1 MSTVV
6 LIGTQWGDEGKG
18 KITDFL
24 AEKADMVVRFQGG
37 NNAGHTVVVGEQVY
51 KLHLIPSGILY
62 GDKTCVI
69 GSGVVID
76 PEVLLS
82 ELEELAKSGIDAA
95 NLKISQRAHVIFPYH
110 KLQDQAEEQSKGE
123 NKIGTTNRGI
133 GPAYMDKSARTGIRM
148 IDLIDPEDL
157 SSLLERNVT
166 DKNRLLGDYY
176 RQDGVDN
183 QVLLAMYSGFA
194 EKLKGY
200 VADISVLVNQTIDQG
215 KRVLFEG
222 AQGTLLDIDYG
233 TYPYVTS
240 SNPIAGSACISTG
253 VGPTKINKVLGIQKA
268 YTTRV
273 GEGPFPTEL
282 FDQIGQYMLEKG
294 GEFGTTTG
302 RPRRCGWFDGV
313 IARYAVR
320 VNGLSYLAITK
331 LDILSG
337 LEKLYLCTGYKY
349 RNETITEF
357 PASLKMLAECEP
369 IYEEAPGWEEDI
381 TNATT
386 VEDLP
391 VNARNYLERIS
402 QLAGAPIAIISVGSK
417 RDQTILTTDLWNE

>member
-1 MSTVV
+1 MSTVILV
-6 LIGTQWGDEGKG
+6 GTQWGDEGKG
-18 KITDFL
+18 KITDYL

-62 GDKTCVI
+62 GDKACI
-69 GSGVVID
+69 IASSVVID
-76 PEVLLS
+76 PAVLMS
-82 ELEELAKSGIDAA
+82 ELEELAKHGISAG

-110 KLQDQAEEQSKGE
+110 KLQDQAEEQSKGKD
-123 NKIGTTNRGI
+123 KIGTTNRGI

-148 IDLIDPEDL
+148 IDLIDPE
-157 SSLLERNVT
+157 SLTALLDRNVAS
-166 DKNRLLGDYY
+166 KNRLLGSYY
-176 RQDGVDN
+176 QQEGVDRRA
-183 QVLLAMYSGFA
+183 VLETYSGYA
-194 EKLKGY
+194 EKLKNY
-200 VADISVLVNQTIDQG
+200 VADISIAVNQAIDQG
-215 KRVLFEG
+215 KKVLFEG

-240 SNPIAGSACISTG
+240 SNPIAGSACISAG
-253 VGPTKINKVLGIQKA
+253 VGPTKIGKVLGIQKA

-282 FDQIGQYMLEKG
+282 NDEIGDHLQKKG

-302 RPRRCGWFDGV
+302 RARRCGWFDGV

-337 LEKLYLCTGYKY
+337 IEKLRLCTGYRY
-349 RNETITEF
+349 RNEIITEF
-357 PASLKMLAECEP
+357 PADLKVLGQCEP
-369 IYEEAPGWEEDI
+369 IYEELPGWEEDI
-381 TNATT
+381 SDA
-386 VEDLP
+386 VKLGDLP
-391 VNARNYLERIS
+391 ANAIKYLDRIS

-417 RDQTILTTDLWNE
+417 RDQTILTADLW

>member
-6 LIGTQWGDEGKG
+6 LVGTQWGDEGKG
-18 KITDFL
+18 KITDYL
-24 AEKADMVVRFQGG
+24 AEKADLVVRFQGG

-62 GDKTCVI
+62 GDKECVI
-69 GSGVVID
+69 SSGVVID
-76 PEVLLS
+76 PEVLIA
-82 ELEELAKSGIDAA
+82 ELEELAKYGIDAGK
-95 NLKISQRAHVIFPYH
+95 LKISQRAHVIFPYH
-110 KLQDQAEEQSKGE
+110 KLKDQAEEQSKGKD
-123 NKIGTTNRGI
+123 KIGTTNRGI

-148 IDLIDPEDL
+148 IDLIDPEAL
-157 SSLLERNVT
+157 ATLLERNVAS
-166 DKNRLLGDYY
+166 KNRLLGAYY
-176 RQDGVDN
+176 QQEGVERQA
-183 QVLLAMYSGFA
+183 VLALYSGYA
-194 EKLKGY
+194 AKLKDY
-200 VADISVLVNQTIDQG
+200 VADISISVNDAIDQG
-215 KRVLFEG
+215 KKVLFEG

-240 SNPIAGSACISTG
+240 SNPIAGSACTSAG
-253 VGPTKINKVLGIQKA
+253 VGPTKIDKVLGIQKA

-282 FDQIGQYMLEKG
+282 NDQIGELMLTKG

-337 LEKLYLCTGYKY
+337 LEKLQVCTGY
-349 RNETITEF
+349 RCGQETLRDF
-357 PASLKMLAECEP
+357 PANLKKLALCEP
-369 IYEEAPGWEEDI
+369 IYEELPGWQEDI
-381 TNATT
+381 TNARQLT
-386 VEDLP
+386 DLP
-391 VNARNYLERIS
+391 ANAIKYLERIS
-402 QLAGAPIAIISVGSK
+402 ELAGAPLAIVSVGSK
-417 RDQTILTTDLWNE
+417 REQTIQTADLWT